1 MSFETVKEVI
11 IDTINCDA
19 DDIKMESNLR
29 DDLSIDSLD
38 ATELCM
44 ALEEHY
50 NTTIE
55 EDAMVGFVK
64 VSDIVE
70 YIDKNVEA

>member
-1 MSFETVKEVI
+1 MSFETVKEI
-11 IDTINCDA
+11 IVDTIN
-19 DDIKMESNLR
+19 IKMESNLR
-29 DDLSIDSLD
+29 DDLSIDSHD

>member
-1 MSFETVKEVI
+1 MSFETVKEI
-11 IDTINCDA
+11 IVDTINCDA
-19 DDIKMESNLR
+19 EDITMEASLR

-55 EDAMVGFVK
+55 EDAMIGFVK
-64 VSDIVE
+64 VSDSVE
-70 YIDKNVEA
+70 YIDKNVVA

>member
-1 MSFETVKEVI
+1 MSFETVKEI
-11 IDTINCDA
+11 IVDTINCDA

-50 NTTIE
+50 NTIIE

>member
-1 MSFETVKEVI
+1 MSFETVKEI
-11 IDTINCDA
+11 IVDTINCDA
-19 DDIKMESNLR
+19 EDITMEASLR

-44 ALEEHY
+44 ALEGHY

-55 EDAMVGFVK
+55 EDAMIGFVK

-70 YIDKNVEA
+70 YIDKNVVA